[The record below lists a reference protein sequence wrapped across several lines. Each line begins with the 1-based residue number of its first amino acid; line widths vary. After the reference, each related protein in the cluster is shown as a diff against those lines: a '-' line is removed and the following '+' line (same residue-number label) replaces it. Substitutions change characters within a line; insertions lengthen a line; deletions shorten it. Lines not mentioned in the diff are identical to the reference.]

1 MKTTQKK
8 LKKVEDRFVEMHKSQ
23 KNLIADRET
32 FIQFLQM
39 VFPQNLL
46 EEEIL
51 IMPEGAEGYGMF
63 DFNHLRQFWTLT
75 AQTKENDD
83 LALHQTME
91 EQKKLLV
98 EKIQEYEAK
107 EQQLEQ
113 SSASIQQKLNQ
124 LLEENDALKE
134 KIAEMSSEDK
144 SAKVNSEIVD
154 QYEKKMEEQEKKM
167 RELQAENSEYKAK
180 QLMNAFQ
187 GQGFAGIAGSSGANE
202 GSTGIQGLLEGI
214 TSHSG
219 ESAEINNLKNQLS
232 DKTNTILQ
240 LEEDK
245 EELELKI
252 EELRQLYEEAQENR
266 GSALEEPGS
275 G

>member
-1 MKTTQKK
+1 MEAPKDEALDNETLIQLLKEKAKELKTTQKK
-8 LKKVEDRFVEMHKSQ
+8 LKKVEDKFVEMHKSQ

-75 AQTKENDD
+75 AQNKENDD
-83 LALHQTME
+83 LALQQSME
-91 EQKKLLV
+91 EQKKLLAQ
-98 EKIQEYEAK
+98 KISECELK
-107 EQQLEQ
+107 EEQREQ

-134 KIAEMSSEDK
+134 KIAEMSTDDK
-144 SAKVNSEIVD
+144 SAKISSEIMQ
-154 QYEKKMEEQEKKM
+154 QYERQMEEQDKKM

-180 QLMNAFQ
+180 QLMSAF
-187 GQGFAGIAGSSGANE
+187 
-202 GSTGIQGLLEGI
+202 
-214 TSHSG
+214 
-219 ESAEINNLKNQLS
+219 
-232 DKTNTILQ
+232 
-240 LEEDK
+240 
-245 EELELKI
+245 
-252 EELRQLYEEAQENR
+252 
-266 GSALEEPGS
+266 
-275 G
+275 